1 MKSSIGRVRLQL
13 TAWYIGVFAVIIG
26 SFGAAIY
33 KVIDAQ
39 MRKGIDSSLE
49 RDVDKRTRLVLAS
62 RISTN
67 IAQDSLLYDRYVFV
81 FDGKAKP
88 FSPPQTLPWIQ
99 DFARTVLRDS
109 MAKMP
114 VRTPDGKVWLAYGKK
129 FRSTT
134 GRTYAT
140 IAVAEDAELRD
151 LYPSIVTGFFIASVI
166 ALVLIGIGGAT
177 LATMSTAPI
186 KRAFEQMRRFMG
198 DAAHE
203 LKTPVAV
210 LRARS
215 DVGLQRTRTETEYQE
230 ILTGISAEAKRLGT
244 LVENMLLLARAD
256 AGEWPLTREQIFL
269 DDVLLDAA
277 SAARALGSTKGVNVD
292 VAALEETPVQ
302 GDPNLLRQLFMIL
315 LDNAINFTPEGGC
328 VTASAQR
335 NGTRCKVTIADTGMG
350 IPASALPHVFDRF
363 FRADPA
369 RGRAG
374 AGLGLSIARWIV
386 DAHQAHITV
395 SSREGEGT
403 TVEVVFAVA

>member
-1 MKSSIGRVRLQL
+1 MKSSIARVRLQL

-26 SFGAAIY
+26 SFGVAIY
-33 KVIDAQ
+33 KVIDNQ

-49 RDVDKRTRLVLAS
+49 RDVDKRTRLVLAR
-62 RISTN
+62 RIPTN
-67 IAQDSLLYDRYVFV
+67 IAQDSLLYERFVYV
-81 FDGKAKP
+81 FDGEAKP
-88 FSPPQTLPWIQ
+88 FSPTQTLPWIQ

-114 VRTPDGKVWLAYGKK
+114 VRTPDGKIWLAYGKK

-140 IAVAEDAELRD
+140 IAVAPNVELRE
-151 LYPSIVTGFFIASVI
+151 LYPSIFTGFFASAAI
-166 ALVLIGIGGAT
+166 ALVLIGIGGAG

-186 KRAFEQMRRFMG
+186 KRAFDQMRRFMG

-215 DVGLQRTRTETEYQE
+215 DVGLQRTRTEGEYQD
-230 ILTGISAEAKRLGT
+230 ILTGISGEAKRLGT

-256 AGEWPLTREQIFL
+256 AGEWPLTHEKIFL

-292 VAALEETPVQ
+292 VGALEETPVQ
-302 GDPNLLRQLFMIL
+302 GDATLLRQLFMIL
-315 LDNAINFTPEGGC
+315 LDNAVNFTPEGGR

-335 NGTRCKVTIADTGMG
+335 NGTRCTVTVSDTG
-350 IPASALPHVFDRF
+350 
-363 FRADPA
+363 
-369 RGRAG
+369 
-374 AGLGLSIARWIV
+374 
-386 DAHQAHITV
+386 
-395 SSREGEGT
+395 
-403 TVEVVFAVA
+403 